1 MTSESS
7 ISQYLET
14 LISEKGRDIDAN
26 LDIEGNVT
34 YRHLV
39 DFINDVARDE
49 DKAQI
54 KANLVN
60 IDFRNGNVFHYL
72 DHLVAGMLKAKNLD
86 NQ

>member
-1 MTSESS
+1 MANKSN

-34 YRHLV
+34 YRHLI
-39 DFINDVARDE
+39 DFIDNVARDE
-49 DKAQI
+49 HKTQI
-54 KANLVN
+54 KENLVN

-72 DHLVAGMLKAKNLD
+72 DHLVAGMLKAKKPD
-86 NQ
+86 NR

>member
-7 ISQYLET
+7 ISQYLIT

-34 YRHLV
+34 YRHLI

-49 DKAQI
+49 DKKRI
-54 KANLVN
+54 KGTLVN
-60 IDFRNGNVFHYL
+60 IDYSNGNVFHYL
-72 DHLVAGMLKAKNLD
+72 DHLVNGMLKAKKLD
-86 NQ
+86 GR